1 MIETR
6 SVEQTQK
13 QEGLIGAWSRA
24 VEQVFERLTNKKS
37 HQEWARQ
44 QSGSLEDLA
53 TLEWWEAKY
62 KAEGDHCVW
71 IGIAGPA
78 AVEIGSLAQALSSAS
93 SGEEEA
99 PPFSPEKM
107 VEALCEAFAATLSAG
122 SGASIQFQGVT
133 RLESAPATDVLY
145 STELTLTPE
154 TPGPMLVGFQT
165 ATSGTFQS
173 LAGGTL
179 GRGTAAP
186 GSQTDGALGLL
197 LDLELPLAVRF
208 GQAKMAL
215 ERVLELRPGSV
226 IELEG
231 SQDDRVDLMVNG
243 SVVAKGEV
251 VAVEGQYAIRI
262 LEVMSRDRRIGI
274 SRDAQAN

>member
-1 MIETR
+1 
-6 SVEQTQK
+6 
-13 QEGLIGAWSRA
+13 
-24 VEQVFERLTNKKS
+24 
-37 HQEWARQ
+37 
-44 QSGSLEDLA
+44 LEDLA

-62 KAEGDHCVW
+62 KAEGDHRVW

-93 SGEEEA
+93 TGEGEA
-99 PPFSPEKM
+99 QPLSPEQM
-107 VEALCEAFAATLSAG
+107 VEALCEAFAATLSAD

-165 ATSGTFQS
+165 ATSGAFQAQ
-173 LAGGTL
+173 AGGTP
-179 GRGTAAP
+179 GRDAAAP

-208 GQAKMAL
+208 GRAKMAL